1 MLPKDAEPS
10 SSWRWLRGWAAA
22 ALQLID
28 LRLALVIGLVAFLIA
43 VSVDSAGNPAEAA
56 DLRQGATQPIP
67 VQAVSGGAGLG
78 LADDAA
84 NGAADLQQL
93 STARR
98 LRHGMMTSAIMT
110 SNRLT
115 EAHFFTDLPNLD

>member
-1 MLPKDAEPS
+1 MTKDAEPTS
-10 SSWRWLRGWAAA
+10 VWSWLQDWAYAIA
-22 ALQLID
+22 QLIN
-28 LRLALVIGLVAFLIA
+28 LRVALAIALVAFLIA

-56 DLRQGATQPIP
+56 DLAAPP
-67 VQAVSGGAGLG
+67 VSVQVVSGAAGAL
-78 LADDAA
+78 LVNDAA
-84 NGAADLQQL
+84 SDAADLQQL

-115 EAHFFTDLPNLD
+115 EAHFFTDLPSAE